1 MLGLILGLILA
12 FVPFPG
18 STFVARLIDTFIALP
33 TFLVTLALTFL
44 YGSAGMLNGALTQG
58 FGLSEPP
65 VHFLYSAWGV
75 ILAEVTVYTPFVLR
89 PLLAAFSLVDQSQI
103 EVAGLLDRRRQPL
116 PAAHRQRVRHRAV
129 HRRQRRHHAAT
140 SDLRQGDPRVGLS
153 SGLRYRD
160 GQYRALAWALLALS
174 PRGATARRLS
184 RMLVWSRSGRFV
196 VWLVAAL
203 LIGVI
208 FLAPL
213 AVILAASLA
222 QQWNGVLP
230 TGFTFEHYR
239 DAGSGASGDAVFA
252 SLITG
257 LVASLLALL
266 CGSWAALSLRAQGE
280 AWSRSLGLLFFV
292 PSAVPSVSVGLGLL
306 VAFSQRPLLLNGTTA
321 IVILAHFVLISAFSF
336 GNVSAGLARL
346 PPDYEEVASSLGAR
360 PTYRLFKVTL
370 PLIAPYLI
378 AAFGLSFALSMGE
391 LGATVMVYPPG
402 WVTLPVAIFGLTDRG
417 DIFSGAALTMILVA
431 ATLALLVG
439 LERLPLGAIGRR
451 A

>member
-1 MLGLILGLILA
+1 
-12 FVPFPG
+12 
-18 STFVARLIDTFIALP
+18 
-33 TFLVTLALTFL
+33 
-44 YGSAGMLNGALTQG
+44 
-58 FGLSEPP
+58 
-65 VHFLYSAWGV
+65 
-75 ILAEVTVYTPFVLR
+75 
-89 PLLAAFSLVDQSQI
+89 
-103 EVAGLLDRRRQPL
+103 
-116 PAAHRQRVRHRAV
+116 
-129 HRRQRRHHAAT
+129 
-140 SDLRQGDPRVGLS
+140 
-153 SGLRYRD
+153 
-160 GQYRALAWALLALS
+160 
-174 PRGATARRLS
+174 
-184 RMLVWSRSGRFV
+184 MLVWSRSGRFII
-196 VWLVAAL
+196 WLIAAL

-208 FLAPL
+208 FVAPL

-222 QQWNGVLP
+222 RQWNGILP
-230 TGFTFEHYR
+230 TGLTFEHY
-239 DAGSGASGDAVFA
+239 AAAASGASGDAVFA

-266 CGSWAALSLRAQGE
+266 CGSWAALALRAQGE
-280 AWSRSLGLLFFV
+280 TWSRSLGLLFFI

-346 PPDYEEVASSLGAR
+346 PPDCEEVASSLGAR
-360 PTYRLFKVTL
+360 PAYRLFNVTL

-417 DIFSGAALTMILVA
+417 DIFSGSALTMILVA
-431 ATLALLVG
+431 ATLALLIG
-439 LERLPLGAIGRR
+439 LERLPLGAVGRR